1 MVINNYFECLAKP
14 AKSAKLLNTAFFASL
29 ADLART
35 LKKFSYNY
43 LALFMSIEHSGA
55 SKLRFDTPFDMSS
68 DENNAITCKTDST
81 LAFSLNEGGWAG
93 AGLDGTPCL

>member
-43 LALFMSIEHSGA
+43 LNIFTRNEEKKVKLLLSRETLFALEN
-55 SKLRFDTPFDMSS
+55 
-68 DENNAITCKTDST
+68 DE
-81 LAFSLNEGGWAG
+81 
-93 AGLDGTPCL
+93 

>member
-14 AKSAKLLNTAFFASL
+14 AKSAKLLHTAFFASL

-43 LALFMSIEHSGA
+43 SSNYKLFCCIVHAKPAKLAKAVTYGLCG
-55 SKLRFDTPFDMSS
+55 LG
-68 DENNAITCKTDST
+68 ENLKNLINNY
-81 LAFSLNEGGWAG
+81 LW
-93 AGLDGTPCL
+93 

>member
-1 MVINNYFECLAKP
+1 MVINNYFECL

-43 LALFMSIEHSGA
+43 LKEKYSFVEKNSCLKNAGMIMS
-55 SKLRFDTPFDMSS
+55 PV
-68 DENNAITCKTDST
+68 
-81 LAFSLNEGGWAG
+81 
-93 AGLDGTPCL
+93 